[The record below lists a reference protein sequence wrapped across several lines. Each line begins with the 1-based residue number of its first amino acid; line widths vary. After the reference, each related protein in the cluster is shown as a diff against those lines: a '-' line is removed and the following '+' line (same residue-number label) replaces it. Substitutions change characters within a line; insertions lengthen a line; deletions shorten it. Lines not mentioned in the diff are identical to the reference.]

1 MRSSPSPVVLAQTA
15 GATFQRLSWP
25 VKAVVAAAGALAI
38 GFLTGN
44 AALGPV
50 LSDNSPDNA
59 AAVQARF
66 ERRTVD
72 PQGHYPDPHPY
83 RAQSPDFGPHRGPAM
98 GAHARQQAQQ
108 QLRGHGAPASAGLP
122 REAAEA
128 FGAAAAPPPATAA
141 APQRTQDR
149 HTGVSY

>member
-1 MRSSPSPVVLAQTA
+1 
-15 GATFQRLSWP
+15 
-25 VKAVVAAAGALAI
+25 VKALVGGSVALGL
-38 GFLTGN
+38 GFLIGS

-50 LSDNSPDNA
+50 LSDDTPDNA
-59 AAVQARF
+59 AAIHARF

-72 PQGHYPDPHPY
+72 PQGYYPDPHPY

-108 QLRGHGAPASAGLP
+108 QLRGRGAPASAGLP
-122 REAAEA
+122 PEAAEA
-128 FGAAAAPPPATAA
+128 FGAAAAPPRSSTT
-141 APQRTQDR
+141 APQRSDR

>member
-1 MRSSPSPVVLAQTA
+1 
-15 GATFQRLSWP
+15 
-25 VKAVVAAAGALAI
+25 VKAAVAAAGALAI
-38 GFLTGN
+38 GFLTGS

-72 PQGHYPDPHPY
+72 PQGHYPEPHPY
-83 RAQSPDFGPHRGPAM
+83 RAQSPDFGPNRGPAM

-128 FGAAAAPPPATAA
+128 FGAAAAPPPSSATAPSSA
-141 APQRTQDR
+141 APQRTYDR